1 MCVSGTDTL
10 ICSGLFF
17 SHTNNS
23 PPTPCISEYFFMLF
37 TQYFLS
43 GIEVFDTCGMREIA
57 VRDVFF
63 AVKNALE
70 PRGKLPLLGK
80 EVMVL

>member
-1 MCVSGTDTL
+1 VAY
-10 ICSGLFF
+10 FF
-17 SHTNNS
+17 SHTGNI
-23 PPTPCISEYFFMLF
+23 PPTLCISEHFSCYTHSILI
-37 TQYFLS
+37 S

-57 VRDVFF
+57 MRDVFF

-80 EVMVL
+80 EIMVL